1 MYYWMAVTNN
11 DIELPIAVEMS
22 ARELGERIHMK
33 TQTVISK
40 ERRCRMGIVTRVRG
54 DVKIVKVETG

>member
-33 TQTVISK
+33 MQTVISK